1 MLLYI
6 CIRSDNSSVVRFI
19 KYEGGL
25 YVYWRPQKKHFS
37 GAMKYTFS
45 SSYSKKN
52 NVTADYFS
60 RSVSNSTEWKLN
72 ENVSKEFGKHYFSY
86 TVLMCLIHV

>member
-37 GAMKYTFS
+37 GAMKEILHFQQ
-45 SSYSKKN
+45 
-52 NVTADYFS
+52 F
-60 RSVSNSTEWKLN
+60 
-72 ENVSKEFGKHYFSY
+72 
-86 TVLMCLIHV
+86 I